1 MRIRAG
7 LGFRLELGCTRAR
20 PLSARSASRV
30 ANYRF
35 AALGDPMNFGARL
48 VAAAKGGEMIVSEAV
63 WKEVSS

>member
-1 MRIRAG
+1 
-7 LGFRLELGCTRAR
+7 
-20 PLSARSASRV
+20 V